1 MSFALR
7 TFKAALAVAVLASA
21 PLAHGQIFRAYLALD
36 GVDTNPCTLA
46 QPCRLLPA
54 AVAAVGA
61 GGEIW
66 MLDSA
71 NFNVAPV
78 TVNKS
83 VVILSIPGQLGSLV
97 ALGGPALT
105 ITGAGVEVTLRN
117 LNILPFT
124 GNALQNGVVVNASSG
139 KVVLQNCNLF
149 GFTGGRGLHVQST
162 TRVTIMDSVFTGNLI
177 GAELGPGSTTQVSG
191 SRFVGN
197 SEYGVLV
204 LSQASAMTQASVT
217 RSVFTHNQTGASA
230 QSYDTTATARLHV
243 ADSVAEH
250 STQYGLYAH
259 SDPPGSIAHVVALG
273 NLIGNNGYGL
283 ATYGSAAKIMAGGNA
298 ITNNNI
304 AFLMANT
311 GVIESQGN
319 NLVRSNGGGETVTT
333 TFGGI

>member
-78 TVNKS
+78 TVTS
-83 VVILSIPGQLGSLV
+83 RWSSFDPGTARQP
-97 ALGGPALT
+97 GGPRRA
-105 ITGAGVEVTLRN
+105 GAHDHRRRSRGDAAH

-139 KVVLQNCNLF
+139 KVVLQTATCSASPRQ
-149 GFTGGRGLHVQST
+149 GAARKST

-177 GAELGPGSTTQVSG
+177 GASWVRARPPSVTVPGSW
-191 SRFVGN
+191 
-197 SEYGVLV
+197 
-204 LSQASAMTQASVT
+204 
-217 RSVFTHNQTGASA
+217 
-230 QSYDTTATARLHV
+230 ATA
-243 ADSVAEH
+243 
-250 STQYGLYAH
+250 STAC
-259 SDPPGSIAHVVALG
+259 SS
-273 NLIGNNGYGL
+273 
-283 ATYGSAAKIMAGGNA
+283 
-298 ITNNNI
+298 
-304 AFLMANT
+304 
-311 GVIESQGN
+311 
-319 NLVRSNGGGETVTT
+319 
-333 TFGGI
+333 